1 MRGRLHA
8 AAGVPIMR
16 IAQIAPLYESVP
28 PHAYGATER
37 IVHYLTEALVARGH
51 DVTLFASGDSRTSA
65 HLVPSCERALW
76 RDRNVWDTQAH
87 HLHQLG
93 QLARRAHDFDIV
105 HFHGEPL
112 HFPLARYLP
121 CRHITTLH
129 GLLLPND
136 HGPLLRTFADVPLVS
151 ISRSQRTPLPW
162 ARWQR
167 TVHHGI
173 PPDELPYAE
182 RAGEYLL
189 FMGRIT
195 PGKRPDLAIE
205 IACRADV
212 PLKIAAVVHEGER
225 AYFHE
230 TIEPLIARHR
240 RHVEFLGEVGGEARA
255 RLLCEAR
262 ALLMPIDWEEPF
274 GLVII
279 EAMACGTPTIAFRR
293 GAIPEIVEDGL
304 NGRVVDDVESAVAA
318 VHAIGDI
325 DRRTCRRVF
334 DERFTAQ
341 RMTGDY
347 LSVYESLLARQPY
360 TPASPYYAGARV
372 MRRPAG

>member
-8 AAGVPIMR
+8 AAGVPTMR

-93 QLARRAHDFDIV
+93 QLARRTHDFDIV

-121 CRHITTLH
+121 CCHITTLH

-136 HGPLLRTFADVPLVS
+136 HGPLLRTFADVPVVS
-151 ISRSQRTPLPW
+151 ISRSQRTALPW
-162 ARWQR
+162 AHWQR

-212 PLKIAAVVHEGER
+212 SLKIAAVVHEGER

-255 RLLCEAR
+255 SLLSEAR

-274 GLVII
+274 GLVIV

-318 VHAIGDI
+318 VHAIGNI

-334 DERFTAQ
+334 NERFTAQ
-341 RMTGDY
+341 RMTDDY

-360 TPASPYYAGARV
+360 TPASPDYV
-372 MRRPAG
+372 